1 MLNWIG
7 NAASSI
13 GEWLGEGIGNFFSW
27 LFSGLQAIIVRLLNA
42 TGGLFSVL
50 DAIWDFAVGFVNN
63 VLRLISA
70 FFPFIPPDV
79 VIVISLGLF
88 AIVAIGIYK
97 KARGN

>member
-7 NAASSI
+7 NAAGSI
-13 GEWLGEGIGNFFSW
+13 GQWLGDGIGNLFKW
-27 LFSGLQAIIVRLLNA
+27 LFSGIQTIVMKILDA
-42 TGGLFSVL
+42 SDGLFSVL
-50 DAIWDFAVGFVNN
+50 DAIWGFAVGFVNN

-70 FFPFIPPDV
+70 FFPFIPADV